1 MSGTIASSRAIP
13 PDCAPAPTEVAK
25 WIAGRAR
32 KFVMTVIFEPN
43 WHPALIDSGAA
54 VVSEI
59 VGGRE
64 VLALP
69 ITKDLGKLE
78 ESRFR
83 AALRLRQKLSKSS
96 ALASWIKDELQE
108 PPSFN
113 YLRGNNARV
122 PKGIDLPMVAN
133 LLKLFYDS
141 QTVLNDLILP
151 YANAEAVI
159 LSVRLLQLTKPYGQ
173 TDSEER
179 MTMYIH
185 NLENQFQFTRTIR
198 DLRKSWVVVRKTLQE
213 CDHPVLKRPEVPL
226 ASLPQYFRDCSQAKT
241 HDHDSRLKAFK
252 MVFSSTITN
261 AEGTWDEKESTN
273 NGTCFQQQPIKS
285 ADDSSHRSGI
295 LPNNTH
301 SLSSESSESCTSSSS
316 ASTSAKELE
325 HLRNLTDENTRL
337 NTKIAILEG
346 LLRKLEGELLR
357 ADSEIQTLTA
367 ERGELLSI
375 AATINGQVRGLEV
388 RTVLGAFASAKGK
401 LESFLI
407 ASTFR
412 AALKWQPFCEAVV
425 RLGFESIRLRLRSIA
440 EMAGVGEAKTA
451 AAGEG
456 EPPSSSSSLYPPSS
470 VASSRLKQFV
480 VGYLQ
485 SNVDRIVQE
494 VHNHQVAVIR
504 RGELPSS
511 ASVFEELVSDVYSA
525 FVALVRPLEG
535 TADRW
540 GVVPPSGWDGI
551 VVESM
556 HAVLKLAIQAALV
569 EPALWV
575 EFETRPEE
583 GYDGEKWR

>member
-13 PDCAPAPTEVAK
+13 PDRAPAPTDVAR

-32 KFVMTVIFEPN
+32 KFAMTVIFDPI
-43 WHPALIDSGAA
+43 WHPASIDSGAA
-54 VVSEI
+54 LVSE
-59 VGGRE
+59 
-64 VLALP
+64 
-69 ITKDLGKLE
+69 
-78 ESRFR
+78 

-113 YLRGNNARV
+113 YLRGNNARI

-133 LLKLFYDS
+133 LLELFYDS

-151 YANAEAVI
+151 YA
-159 LSVRLLQLTKPYGQ
+159 
-173 TDSEER
+173 
-179 MTMYIH
+179 
-185 NLENQFQFTRTIR
+185 
-198 DLRKSWVVVRKTLQE
+198 
-213 CDHPVLKRPEVPL
+213 
-226 ASLPQYFRDCSQAKT
+226 
-241 HDHDSRLKAFK
+241 
-252 MVFSSTITN
+252 
-261 AEGTWDEKESTN
+261 
-273 NGTCFQQQPIKS
+273 
-285 ADDSSHRSGI
+285 
-295 LPNNTH
+295 
-301 SLSSESSESCTSSSS
+301 
-316 ASTSAKELE
+316 
-325 HLRNLTDENTRL
+325 
-337 NTKIAILEG
+337 IATLEG

-357 ADSEIQTLTA
+357 ADAEIQTLTA

-375 AATINGQVRGLEV
+375 AATMNGQLRGLEV
-388 RTVLGAFASAKGK
+388 RTVLGAFASARGK

-407 ASTFR
+407 SSTFR
-412 AALKWQPFCEAVV
+412 AALNWQPFCEAVV

-440 EMAGVGEAKTA
+440 EMAGVGEAKPA

-456 EPPSSSSSLYPPSS
+456 EPPSSPSSLYPPSS
-470 VASSRLKQFV
+470 VASSRLMQFV

-504 RGELPSS
+504 RGELSSS

-575 EFETRPEE
+575 EFETKRPED
-583 GYDGEKWR
+583 GYDGEIIEARKHPQPDARQEGIWDVRGRVTHGGKTDTAILLYADGLTCYAFGREAVDVCETVCRFGEHLKQLPRAARVVVLVGNFANSPVLQATVRSTFEPANHGSGEAPVKRSSHGYGIRITRPAQAGDPRERVYEVNGQKLVRNALDMFVELGDVIEMGSVGSRLLYPLHSEQNSISFEFFATKK